1 MLRIPPLKSKRGKGS
16 YEGESPNFK
25 MELVE
30 KLNYYNRSEA
40 WSCYVLDY
48 ALILP
53 MSFSTSWRSLQKAST
68 LSPLM
73 IPLR

>member
-1 MLRIPPLKSKRGKGS
+1 MLRVPLLRVRGGKGS

-40 WSCYVLDY
+40 RSCYVLDY

-68 LSPLM
+68 VSPLM
-73 IPLR
+73 VPLR